1 MLIENFL
8 GGAQFLIQP
17 SFWIIVSLGTLLGLV
32 FGAIPG
38 LTSTLAIVLIMPVTF
53 GMDPTSGLAMLTGI
67 YIGGVSGGQVSAIL
81 LNMPGTPASIATCF
95 DGYPMAK
102 KGLAGK
108 ALSYGIIASF
118 VGGMLSLLALVLIAP
133 VLGQISLKF
142 QTYEYFLLGVF
153 GLTIISSLTSKSM
166 SYGIA
171 SAALGLMFAAVG
183 ADPLSGVSRYT
194 FGLTALDGGIGM
206 LPAMIGLF
214 VVSEIFSQIT
224 EVKSEYVFES
234 SKMDSMRI
242 SLKEIFSHWK
252 NLLRSSLIGIAIG
265 ILPGAGGTI
274 ANLLAYDQAKK
285 YSKNPED
292 FGTGIPDGIVAPES
306 ANNAVTGGA
315 FVPMLT
321 LGIPGNSVT
330 AILMAGLLLHGL
342 TPGPG
347 LFRDEIQVVYSIF
360 ASLFVSNI
368 VMVFFFYLFVIR
380 FFKWAL
386 RIPKKILLPIVVLM
400 AVAGTYNI
408 RYSFN
413 DLWVLTIFTGLGII
427 FRRIGFPLSPMILGL
442 ILGPIMEAALRTGMM
457 RSGGSIMPF
466 FTRPYSIGLIIL
478 TIVSVAFSSFYKRF
492 EERKKIEI
500 LQR

>member
-1 MLIENFL
+1 LLENISSGL
-8 GGAQFLIQP
+8 QFLVQP
-17 SFWIIVSLGTLLGLV
+17 GFVMLTSLGTLLGLI

-53 GMDPTSGLAMLTGI
+53 GMDPTLGLAMLTGI
-67 YIGGVSGGQVSAIL
+67 YIGGVSGGQISAIL

-108 ALSYGIIASF
+108 ALSYGIVASF
-118 VGGMLSLLALVLIAP
+118 IGGMLSLLALVIITPL
-133 VLGQISLKF
+133 LGRISLKF

-153 GLTIISSLTSKSM
+153 GLTIISSLTSKSLLQ
-166 SYGIA
+166 GIA
-171 SAALGLMFAAVG
+171 SAALGLMLAAVG
-183 ADPLSGVSRYT
+183 ADPLSGVARYT
-194 FGLTALDGGIGM
+194 FGIAALDGGIGM

-214 VVSEIFSQIT
+214 VISEIFAQIS
-224 EVKSEYVFES
+224 EADSEYVFES
-234 SKMDSMRI
+234 GAMDSMKI
-242 SLKEIFSHWK
+242 SLKEILSHWK
-252 NLLRSSLIGIAIG
+252 NLLRSSLIGIVIG

-274 ANLLAYDQAKK
+274 ANLFAYDQAKK
-285 YSKNPED
+285 YSKYPEE
-292 FGTGIPDGIVAPES
+292 FGTGIPDGIIAPES

-330 AILMAGLLLHGL
+330 AILMAGLMLHGL

-347 LFRDEIQVVYSIF
+347 LFRDNIGVVYSIF
-360 ASLFVSNI
+360 ASLFVANI
-368 VMVFFFYLFVIR
+368 VMVILFYAFLIR

-386 RIPKKILLPIVVLM
+386 RVPKKILLPVVVLM

-413 DLWVLTIFTGLGII
+413 DLWVLAIFSGMGFV
-427 FRRIGFPLSPMILGL
+427 FRRTGFPISPMILGL
-442 ILGPIMEAALRTGMM
+442 ILGPIMEGALRTGMM

-466 FTRPYSIGLIIL
+466 FTRPWSLGLIAL
-478 TIVSVAFSSFYKRF
+478 TIISVCFSGVYKRF
-492 EERKKIEI
+492 EERKKRA
-500 LQR
+500 LLS

>member
-1 MLIENFL
+1 MLLENIISVM
-8 GGAQFLIQP
+8 QFVIQP
-17 SFWIIVSLGTLLGLV
+17 YFCLIVSIGTLLGLF

-53 GMDPTSGLAMLTGI
+53 GMEPTAGLAMLTGI
-67 YIGGVSGGQVSAIL
+67 YIGGVSGGQISAIL

-102 KGLAGK
+102 KGMAGK
-108 ALSYGIIASF
+108 ALSYGIMASF
-118 VGGMLSLLALVLIAP
+118 IGGMISLIALIIVAP
-133 VLGQISLKF
+133 VLGRISLKF
-142 QTYEYFLLGVF
+142 QTYEYFLLGLF
-153 GLTIISSLTSKSM
+153 GLTIVSSLTSKSLL
-166 SYGIA
+166 YGIA
-171 SAALGLMFAAVG
+171 SASLGLMLATVG

-194 FGLTALDGGIGM
+194 FGISALDGGVGM

-214 VVSEIFSQIT
+214 VVSEIFLQISET
-224 EVKSEYVFES
+224 KSEYIFES
-234 SKMDSMRI
+234 NSMDSMRI
-242 SLKEIFSHWK
+242 SFKEILYHWK
-252 NLLRSSLIGIAIG
+252 NLIRSSLIGIGIG

-285 YSKNPED
+285 YSKYPEK

-347 LFRDEIQVVYSIF
+347 LFRDNIGVVYSIF
-360 ASLFVSNI
+360 ASIFISNI
-368 VMVFFFYLFVIR
+368 VMVILFYLFLIR

-386 RIPKKILLPIVVLM
+386 RIPKKVLLPIVVLM
-400 AVAGTYNI
+400 AIAGTYNI

-413 DLWVLTIFTGLGII
+413 DLWVLAIFSGMGFV
-427 FRRIGFPLSPMILGL
+427 FRRIDFPISPMILGL

-466 FTRPYSIGLIIL
+466 FTRPYSIGLITL
-478 TIVSVAFSSFYKRF
+478 TIVSVCFSGVYKRF
-492 EERKKIEI
+492 EENKKKA
-500 LQR
+500 LLKN

>member
-1 MLIENFL
+1 MLENLLSGLHFI
-8 GGAQFLIQP
+8 AQPDFVILT
-17 SFWIIVSLGTLLGLV
+17 SLGTLLGLI

-53 GMDPTSGLAMLTGI
+53 GMDPTLGLAMLTGI
-67 YIGGVSGGQVSAIL
+67 YIGGVSGGQISAIL

-108 ALSYGIIASF
+108 ALSYGIVASF
-118 VGGMLSLLALVLIAP
+118 VGGMLSLLALVIIAP
-133 VLGQISLKF
+133 VLGRISLKF

-153 GLTIISSLTSKSM
+153 GLTIISSLTSKSLLQ
-166 SYGIA
+166 GIA
-171 SAALGLMFAAVG
+171 SASLGLMLAAVG
-183 ADPLSGVSRYT
+183 ADPLSGVTRYT
-194 FGLTALDGGIGM
+194 FGIAALDGGIGM

-214 VVSEIFSQIT
+214 VISEIFAQIGET
-224 EVKSEYVFES
+224 DSEYVFES
-234 SKMDSMRI
+234 GAMDSMKI
-242 SLKEIFSHWK
+242 SFKEVLAHWK
-252 NLLRSSLIGIAIG
+252 NLLRSSLIGIVIG

-285 YSKNPED
+285 YSKYPEK
-292 FGTGIPDGIVAPES
+292 FGTGIPDGIIAPES

-347 LFRDEIQVVYSIF
+347 LFRDNIGVVYSIF

-368 VMVFFFYLFVIR
+368 VMVILFYAFLIR

-386 RIPKKILLPIVVLM
+386 RVPKKILLPVVVLM

-413 DLWVLTIFTGLGII
+413 DLWVLAIFSGMGFV
-427 FRRIGFPLSPMILGL
+427 FRRTGFPISPMILGL
-442 ILGPIMEAALRTGMM
+442 ILGPIMESALRTGMM

-466 FTRPYSIGLIIL
+466 FTRPWSLGLIAL
-478 TIVSVAFSSFYKRF
+478 TVISICFSGVYKRF
-492 EERKKIEI
+492 EERKKKALIS
-500 LQR
+500 

>member
-1 MLIENFL
+1 MLENIFYGMQFIFQPYFLMVVSVGTFL
-8 GGAQFLIQP
+8 GLI
-17 SFWIIVSLGTLLGLV
+17 

-53 GMDPTSGLAMLTGI
+53 GMDPAAGLAMLTAI
-67 YIGGVSGGQVSAIL
+67 YIGGVSGGQISAIL

-118 VGGMLSLLALVLIAP
+118 VGGMLSLIALIIIAP
-133 VLGQISLKF
+133 ILGKISLKF

-153 GLTIISSLTSKSM
+153 GLTIVSSLTSKSLL
-166 SYGIA
+166 YGIA
-171 SAALGLMFAAVG
+171 SAALGLMFATVG
-183 ADPLSGVSRYT
+183 ADPLSGVTRYT
-194 FGLTALDGGIGM
+194 FGFTALDGGIGM

-214 VVSEIFSQIT
+214 VISEIFSQISET
-224 EVKSEYVFES
+224 ESEFVFKSSV
-234 SKMDSMRI
+234 MDSMKV
-242 SLKEIFSHWK
+242 SFKEIIYHWK
-252 NLLRSSLIGIAIG
+252 NLIRSSLIGIAIG

-285 YSKNPED
+285 YSKYPEK
-292 FGTGIPDGIVAPES
+292 FGTGIPDGIVASES

-342 TPGPG
+342 TPGPA
-347 LFRDEIQVVYSIF
+347 LFRDEIGVVYSIF

-368 VMVFFFYLFVIR
+368 VMVILFYVFMIR

-386 RIPKKILLPIVVLM
+386 RIPKKILLPVVVLM

-408 RYSFN
+408 RYSLN
-413 DLWVLTIFTGLGII
+413 DLWVLAIFSGLGFV
-427 FRRIGFPLSPMILGL
+427 FRRIGFPISPMILGL
-442 ILGPIMEAALRTGMM
+442 ILGPIMESALRTGMM

-466 FTRPYSIGLIIL
+466 FTRPFSIGLIIL
-478 TIVSVAFSSFYKRF
+478 TIVSVAFSGVYKRF
-492 EERKKIEI
+492 EEGKKRA
-500 LQR
+500 LLKH

>member
-1 MLIENFL
+1 MQFIFQPYFLMVVSVGTFL
-8 GGAQFLIQP
+8 GLI
-17 SFWIIVSLGTLLGLV
+17 

-53 GMDPTSGLAMLTGI
+53 GMDPAAGLAMLTAI
-67 YIGGVSGGQVSAIL
+67 YIGGVSGGQISAIL

-118 VGGMLSLLALVLIAP
+118 VGGMLSLIALIIIAP
-133 VLGQISLKF
+133 ILGKISLKF

-153 GLTIISSLTSKSM
+153 GLTIVSSLTSKSLL
-166 SYGIA
+166 YGIA
-171 SAALGLMFAAVG
+171 SAALGLMFATVG
-183 ADPLSGVSRYT
+183 ADPLSGVTRYT
-194 FGLTALDGGIGM
+194 FGFTALDGGIGM

-214 VVSEIFSQIT
+214 VISEIFSQISET
-224 EVKSEYVFES
+224 ESEFVFKSSV
-234 SKMDSMRI
+234 MDSMKV
-242 SLKEIFSHWK
+242 SFKEIIYHWK
-252 NLLRSSLIGIAIG
+252 NLIRSSLIGIAIG

-285 YSKNPED
+285 YSKYPEK
-292 FGTGIPDGIVAPES
+292 FGTGIPDGIVASES

-342 TPGPG
+342 TPGPA
-347 LFRDEIQVVYSIF
+347 LFRDEIGVVYSIF

-368 VMVFFFYLFVIR
+368 VMVILFYVFMIR

-386 RIPKKILLPIVVLM
+386 RIPKKILLPVVVLM

-408 RYSFN
+408 RYSLN
-413 DLWVLTIFTGLGII
+413 DLWVLAIFSGLGFV
-427 FRRIGFPLSPMILGL
+427 FRRIGFPISPMILGL
-442 ILGPIMEAALRTGMM
+442 ILGPIMESALRTGMM

-466 FTRPYSIGLIIL
+466 FTRPFSIGLIIL
-478 TIVSVAFSSFYKRF
+478 TIVSVAFSGVYKRF
-492 EERKKIEI
+492 EEGKKRA
-500 LQR
+500 LLKH

>member
-1 MLIENFL
+1 MLENISSGL
-8 GGAQFLIQP
+8 QFITQP
-17 SFWIIVSLGTLLGLV
+17 DFVLLVSLGTLLGLI

-53 GMDPTSGLAMLTGI
+53 GLDPTLGLAMLTGI
-67 YIGGVSGGQVSAIL
+67 YIGGVSGGQISAIL

-118 VGGMLSLLALVLIAP
+118 IGGMLSLLALVIIAP
-133 VLGQISLKF
+133 MLGRISLKF

-153 GLTIISSLTSKSM
+153 GLTIISSLTSKSLLH
-166 SYGIA
+166 GIA
-171 SAALGLMFAAVG
+171 SASLGLMLAAVG
-183 ADPLSGVSRYT
+183 SDPLSGVSRYT
-194 FGLTALDGGIGM
+194 FGIAALDGGIGM

-214 VVSEIFSQIT
+214 VISEIFSQIS
-224 EVKSEYVFES
+224 EVDSEYVFES
-234 SKMDSMRI
+234 SAMDSMKV
-242 SLKEIFSHWK
+242 SLKEIFYHWK
-252 NLLRSSLIGIAIG
+252 NLLRSSLIGIVIG

-285 YSKNPED
+285 YSKYPEK
-292 FGTGIPDGIVAPES
+292 FGTGIPDGVIAPET

-347 LFRDEIQVVYSIF
+347 LFRDNITVVYSIF
-360 ASLFVSNI
+360 ASLFISNI
-368 VMVFFFYLFVIR
+368 VMVILFYAFLIR

-386 RIPKKILLPIVVLM
+386 RVPKKVLLPVVVLM

-413 DLWVLTIFTGLGII
+413 DLWVLAIFTGMGFI
-427 FRRIGFPLSPMILGL
+427 FRRVGFPISPMILGL
-442 ILGPIMEAALRTGMM
+442 ILGPIMESALRTGMM

-466 FTRPYSIGLIIL
+466 FTRPWSIGLIAL
-478 TIVSVAFSSFYKRF
+478 TVVSVGFSGVYKRF
-492 EERKKIEI
+492 EERKKKA
-500 LQR
+500 LLS